1 MDDMSDRFR
10 EQVLRV
16 ARLLD
21 DAQARDT
28 IALDVT
34 GSCGFADYFVIA
46 TVNSQGHL
54 RGLILQLDELFRS
67 LDVEPLHPRKRDTE
81 IGWVLIDLGFAVI
94 HLMNEELREFYE
106 LEKLWFGSQSIYSG
120 SSSGSSSGT
129 SSSATSSSTISSS
142 DSSSKSSS

>member
-1 MDDMSDRFR
+1 MSDNHRT
-10 EQVLRV
+10 QVLEV

-21 DAQARDT
+21 EAQARDA

-67 LDVEPLHPRKRDTE
+67 LDLEPLHPRKRDTE

-94 HLMNEELREFYE
+94 HLMSEDLRDFYE
-106 LEKLWFGSQSIYSG
+106 LERLWFGAETIYA
-120 SSSGSSSGT
+120 SSSSS
-129 SSSATSSSTISSS
+129 SSSTNSSS
-142 DSSSKSSS
+142 SSSSNASS

>member
-1 MDDMSDRFR
+1 MSDKHRT
-10 EQVLRV
+10 QVLEV

-21 DAQARDT
+21 DAQARDPV
-28 IALDVT
+28 ALDVT

-67 LDVEPLHPRKRDTE
+67 LDLEPLHPRKRDTE

-94 HLMNEELREFYE
+94 HLMAEDLREFYE
-106 LEKLWFGSQSIYSG
+106 LERLWFGAEKIYS
-120 SSSGSSSGT
+120 SSSSSSN
-129 SSSATSSSTISSS
+129 SSSSNASS
-142 DSSSKSSS
+142 